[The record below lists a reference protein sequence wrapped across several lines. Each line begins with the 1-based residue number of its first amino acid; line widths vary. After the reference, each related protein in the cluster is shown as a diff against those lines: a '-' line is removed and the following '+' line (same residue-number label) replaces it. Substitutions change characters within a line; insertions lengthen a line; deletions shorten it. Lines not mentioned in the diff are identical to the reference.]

1 MPILQIFYLLAIR
14 SNQSTELRQMDDFN
28 SDILF
33 QEDFIGYL
41 SKVKYILDEDL
52 GDSPIAFLMYFDR
65 IVAMI
70 RVIADDDSV
79 ELKAIDFDLA
89 NKLNAIDVSDN
100 ALWKD
105 ALGSQLHW
113 VWSLTN
119 NQGYTD
125 GIQFEWTNHSLKKSI
140 VIQAIAIASC
150 FRLYKVEQFYC

>member
-1 MPILQIFYLLAIR
+1 MQI
-14 SNQSTELRQMDDFN
+14 DDFN
-28 SDILF
+28 SDIFF

-41 SKVKYILDEDL
+41 SKVKYIFDEDVEDL
-52 GDSPIAFLMYFDR
+52 PITFLMYFDK

-70 RVIADDDSV
+70 RVIREDDSV
-79 ELKAIDFDLA
+79 EVRSIEFELA
-89 NKLNAIDVSDN
+89 NKLDAIDVSDN
-100 ALWKD
+100 YLWKD

-140 VIQAIAIASC
+140 MIQAIAIGSC
-150 FRLYKVEQFYC
+150 FRLYKVEQFAF